1 MPEWRIDQDEYLKR
15 LSFSK
20 KDFKDC
26 LKLPTIKNITQILPL
41 RDIKTIESLIP
52 ISFEMLCYLIRRIKT
67 LDGRL
72 PFKDVKMKM
81 VKIDPHQLKIGQKFA
96 YRENYQKLLEE
107 VPGIFNRVLVNTGG
121 LGDLGA
127 FFVFGMDQN
136 NSYSLAC
143 YIPPIIEKH
152 GSDLVVMDGI
162 HRNYI
167 AKQTG
172 IALNAIIL
180 ENVSLPFPCSAKEWS
195 ELQVISLTTK
205 PKDINDRYFD
215 LQKGLFRDLKYLGID
230 G

>member
-107 VPGIFNRVLVNTGG
+107 VPGIFNRFLVNTGG